1 MRIYSLVGSL
11 LVAVLLVS
19 AGEIPKP
26 AVSVAIPTGAALELL
41 FTRSE
46 DTGGSLEGPAV
57 APDGSIYFSDIPF
70 GKNLGRILRFDPKTK
85 ETTVFAKDSRKSNG
99 LVFDSEGRMIACEG
113 ADFGGRQISR
123 WDIKTGKRSTIVDNY
138 MGKKFNSPNDLC
150 LDRKGRIY
158 FSDPRYVGHESRE
171 LTRQAVYRLDNDGS
185 LIEITHEVAKPNGIV
200 LSPDERTLYVGDHDN
215 GADRTDPGATPPSPG
230 TMRVYA
236 FPLGS
241 DGKISGRRRTVIDFG
256 NEKGVDGITVD
267 RQGNLY
273 LTAHRQTA
281 PGVIIVDP
289 NGKEIGFIPTSSKH
303 QKGDDP
309 KSPLFGLP
317 TNLEF
322 GIAGEADMLYITVD
336 VRLYR
341 IRLKTKGYHVQYPN

>member
-1 MRIYSLVGSL
+1 
-11 LVAVLLVS
+11 
-19 AGEIPKP
+19 
-26 AVSVAIPTGAALELL
+26 
-41 FTRSE
+41 
-46 DTGGSLEGPAV
+46 
-57 APDGSIYFSDIPF
+57 
-70 GKNLGRILRFDPKTK
+70 
-85 ETTVFAKDSRKSNG
+85 
-99 LVFDSEGRMIACEG
+99 
-113 ADFGGRQISR
+113 
-123 WDIKTGKRSTIVDNY
+123 
-138 MGKKFNSPNDLC
+138 
-150 LDRKGRIY
+150 
-158 FSDPRYVGHESRE
+158 
-171 LTRQAVYRLDNDGS
+171 
-185 LIEITHEVAKPNGIV
+185 
-200 LSPDERTLYVGDHDN
+200 
-215 GADRTDPGATPPSPG
+215 
-230 TMRVYA
+230 
-236 FPLGS
+236 
-241 DGKISGRRRTVIDFG
+241 VIDFG
-256 NEKGVDGITVD
+256 NQKGVDGITVD